1 MKNGEIADVFDQVAD
16 LLEFQGENPFR
27 LRAYRNAAATL
38 RDLTESVAKI
48 AKDPER
54 KLTDLPGVGKDLADK
69 IMTLVTTGELP
80 LLAELTAKTP
90 PSVLILLRCRAWG
103 RRKPPCCTRICKSAR
118 SSSYAKRAKPIA
130 CAT

>member
-1 MKNGEIADVFDQVAD
+1 MTMTNGQIADVFDQVAD

-27 LRAYRNAAATL
+27 LRAYRNAAVTL
-38 RDLTESVAKI
+38 RDLTESVASI

-69 IMTLVTTGELP
+69 ITTLVTTGELP

-90 PSVLILLRCRAWG
+90 PSVLALCACLGWG
-103 RRKPPCCTRICKSAR
+103 RRRPRCCTTI
-118 SSSYAKRAKPIA
+118 
-130 CAT
+130 